1 MLLVY
6 AALNP
11 DLLEGGEHVVEVC
24 MDDACHLIETS
35 HMRIERFVT
44 AQSPVWPRHAQF
56 RECVRARLSE
66 FRECIRRFVRAQA
79 PVAQPP
85 ACRLEERGRRVM
97 GLTWCVCVCVCVRA
111 FEDRAAVGLASV
123 SVSIGTCVLVKQVN

>member
-1 MLLVY
+1 M
-6 AALNP
+6 
-11 DLLEGGEHVVEVC
+11 EGGEHVVEVC

-44 AQSPVWPRHAQF
+44 AQSPVSPRHAHV

-66 FRECIRRFVRAQA
+66 VRECIRRFVSAQA

-97 GLTWCVCVCVCVRA
+97 GLTECVCACVCVRA
-111 FEDRAAVGLASV
+111 FEDRVAVGLAGV
-123 SVSIGTCVLVKQVN
+123 SVSICTWVLVKQVY